1 MHGRKIAWW
10 MLIAWTLILVLPAI
24 DQQGKGSVLHPR
36 KSVTKPMKPTLLVFC
51 DLQCDWRLDGDVM
64 GDIDVGGNAKS
75 IVALGQHLVVAGTKN
90 GIDRIKKEIEIKVV
104 GQTDVKFALRA
115 VRDARIKAEQTP
127 QKNNQKDEPEVDV
140 VPSIKLPISAVV
152 AQGMLLEKT
161 IPDYPAVAKAMGIT
175 GTVVLKGTISKAGFL
190 KDLDILSGPPMLRQ
204 SALDAVKHWR
214 YRPYLVNNEPVE
226 AVTTINV
233 IFSLNI
239 K

>member
-1 MHGRKIAWW
+1 
-10 MLIAWTLILVLPAI
+10 
-24 DQQGKGSVLHPR
+24 
-36 KSVTKPMKPTLLVFC
+36 
-51 DLQCDWRLDGDVM
+51 
-64 GDIDVGGNAKS
+64 
-75 IVALGQHLVVAGTKN
+75 
-90 GIDRIKKEIEIKVV
+90 
-104 GQTDVKFALRA
+104 
-115 VRDARIKAEQTP
+115 
-127 QKNNQKDEPEVDV
+127 
-140 VPSIKLPISAVV
+140 
-152 AQGMLLEKT
+152 MLLEKT